1 MEGLLE
7 YKSIF
12 NGHVKD
18 VDKSTRTI
26 TGYFSAYGNVDSDN
40 DVIEKGAYSKTIK
53 ERAQDIYYL
62 FNHNWDYLMDKGSR
76 SLKLIDDN
84 YGLGFE
90 AKIADTNM
98 GRDLIV
104 YYEEGLV
111 NEHSIGF
118 QTQKAVKEANGV
130 RVIKEVK
137 LWEGSAVPIGANGAT
152 PFNGFKSVNTIKEA
166 NDYIH
171 RIMKLLKNGSLT
183 DDSFSQLEFALKQ
196 LQLESYELGK
206 QEIKSTQEIQE
217 PSKDTPEIIIEPQVI
232 KSIFNQFTI

>member
-40 DVIEKGAYSKTIK
+40 DIIEKGAYSKTIN
-53 ERAQDIYYL
+53 ERAKDIYYL

-76 SLKLIDDN
+76 SLKLVDDE

-111 NEHSIGF
+111 NEHSVGF
-118 QTQKAVKEANGV
+118 QTQKASKETNGV
-130 RVIKEVK
+130 RVIKEIK
-137 LWEGSAVPIGANGAT
+137 LWEGSAVPLGANSAT
-152 PFNGFKSVNTIKEA
+152 PFNGFKSVKNIKEA
-166 NDYIH
+166 NDYIN

-183 DDSFSQLEFALKQ
+183 DDGFSQLEFALKQ
-196 LQLESYELGK
+196 LQLESFELGK

-217 PSKDTPEIIIEPQVI
+217 PPIRTQEKNFEPLFDKMLNFKI
-232 KSIFNQFTI
+232 N